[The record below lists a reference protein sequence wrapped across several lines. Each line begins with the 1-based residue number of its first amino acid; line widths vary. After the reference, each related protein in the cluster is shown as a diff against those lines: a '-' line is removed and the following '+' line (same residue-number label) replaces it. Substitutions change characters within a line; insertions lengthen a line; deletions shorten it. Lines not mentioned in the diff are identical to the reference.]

1 MRKILIASL
10 VVAGMGFVGTSTTS
24 AAPVNNSV
32 LQQLTDMNKSDV
44 TQVGWHGRWR
54 SHWRWGSRGGGPGG
68 NRCHVRWRSWWHWC

>member
-10 VVAGMGFVGTSTTS
+10 VIAGMGFVGASATS

-32 LQQLTDMNKSDV
+32 LQQLTDMNNTNV

-54 SHWRWGSRGGGPGG
+54 SHWRWGSRGGGGG